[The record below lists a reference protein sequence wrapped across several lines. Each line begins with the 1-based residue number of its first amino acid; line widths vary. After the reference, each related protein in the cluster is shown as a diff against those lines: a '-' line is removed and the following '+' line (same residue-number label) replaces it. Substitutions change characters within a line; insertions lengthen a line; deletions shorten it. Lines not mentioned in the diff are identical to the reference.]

1 MSDKVQEELLIPDN
15 LPPDHKSGW
24 VALIGRPNVG
34 KSTLLNA
41 YLGQKLAIVSDKP
54 QTTRKRLLG
63 ILTQPNAQIIFVDTP
78 GIHAPLHKLGEYM
91 VETAVAALR
100 DADVVLLMVDLS
112 FPPGKEDRL
121 VAGALARSKPPYSI
135 LVMNKVDLMPADE
148 LDAREQAYRD
158 LVQTDAQALISA
170 ARGDN
175 RDELLQTIVAALPL
189 GPRYFPD
196 EQVTDQQERFIA
208 AELIREQVLRLT
220 HQEIPY
226 SVAVVIDEFK
236 ERRADLAYIEA
247 TILVEKDSQKGILI
261 GENGKMLKQIGV
273 GARTDIEAMLGHKV
287 FLELWVKVDKRWRSN
302 DVELQRLGYSSPQD

>member
-1 MSDKVQEELLIPDN
+1 MSENVKEEPLIPDD
-15 LPPDHKSGW
+15 LPPDHRSGW

-91 VETAVAALR
+91 VETAVAALQ

-112 FPPGKEDRL
+112 FPTGKEDRL
-121 VAGALARSKPPYSI
+121 VAGALVRSKPPCSI
-135 LVMNKVDLMPADE
+135 LVMNKVDLVPMDE
-148 LDAREQAYRD
+148 LEARQQAYRD
-158 LVQTDAQALISA
+158 LVQTDAQAVISA
-170 ARGDN
+170 TRGDN
-175 RDELLQTIVAALPL
+175 RDELLQHIIAALPP

-273 GARTDIEAMLGHKV
+273 GARADIEAMLGHKV

-302 DVELQRLGYSSPQD
+302 EVELQRLGYSSPQD

>member
-1 MSDKVQEELLIPDN
+1 MSENVKEEPLIPDD
-15 LPPDHKSGW
+15 LPPDHRSGW

-91 VETAVAALR
+91 VETAVAALQ

-121 VAGALARSKPPYSI
+121 VAGALVRSKPPCSI
-135 LVMNKVDLMPADE
+135 LVMNKVDLVPMDE
-148 LDAREQAYRD
+148 LEARQQAYRD
-158 LVQTDAQALISA
+158 LVQTDAQAVISA
-170 ARGDN
+170 TRGDN
-175 RDELLQTIVAALPL
+175 RDELLQHIIAALPP

-273 GARTDIEAMLGHKV
+273 GARADIEAMLGHKV

-302 DVELQRLGYSSPQD
+302 EVELQRLGYSSPQD

>member
-121 VAGALARSKPPYSI
+121 VAGALARSKPPCSI
-135 LVMNKVDLMPADE
+135 LVMNKVDLVPTDE
-148 LDAREQAYRD
+148 LEAREQAYRD
-158 LVQTDAQALISA
+158 LVQTDAQAVISA
-170 ARGDN
+170 TRGDN
-175 RDELLQTIVAALPL
+175 RDELLQNIIATLPL

-302 DVELQRLGYSSPQD
+302 DVELQRLGYSAPQD